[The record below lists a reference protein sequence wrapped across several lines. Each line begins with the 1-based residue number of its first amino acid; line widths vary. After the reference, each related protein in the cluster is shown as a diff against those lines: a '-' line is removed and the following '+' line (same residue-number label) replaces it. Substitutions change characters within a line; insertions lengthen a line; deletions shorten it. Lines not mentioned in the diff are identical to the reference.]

1 MVLVTIEYRPLP
13 LNSILPMV
21 PPALIILAILPM
33 MPRPRP
39 ISRPVVERRYPVPL
53 RAAEEMQAENRDRA
67 MTTRQKAVIG
77 VGLAVVIAMALYPP
91 WATWCI
97 PVDDRDLQVQY
108 GWLFGRLNY
117 PDCAE
122 KLPWAWGLAT
132 DRLLLQCGLVIL
144 ATVALTGAFQSKDT
158 G

>member
-1 MVLVTIEYRPLP
+1 MNTK
-13 LNSILPMV
+13 
-21 PPALIILAILPM
+21 
-33 MPRPRP
+33 
-39 ISRPVVERRYPVPL
+39 
-53 RAAEEMQAENRDRA
+53 
-67 MTTRQKAVIG
+67 QKTVIG
-77 VGLAVVIAMALYPP
+77 CGLAAVIAMTLYPP

-97 PVDDRDLQVQY
+97 PVDDRDLRVQY

-132 DRLLLQCGLVIL
+132 DRLLLQLGLVIL
-144 ATVALTGAFQSKDT
+144 ATMALTVAFQSRTPDEQN